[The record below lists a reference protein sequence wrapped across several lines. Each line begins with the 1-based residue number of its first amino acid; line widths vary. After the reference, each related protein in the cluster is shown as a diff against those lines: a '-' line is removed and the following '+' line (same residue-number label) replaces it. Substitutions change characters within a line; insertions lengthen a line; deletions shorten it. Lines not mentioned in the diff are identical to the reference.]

1 MKHPSRNYITYLIS
15 KRSLSAVEIW
25 AQLLSLGLP
34 VPNEDIT
41 VTRKKGSIQID
52 NPSFSLFLDTLK
64 GEQRSTVFPPGY
76 DPTNL
81 KHGPTADFLR
91 SKKIYDMWAG
101 DPFVG
106 TAVDLL
112 NEPQIKRMIEV
123 MLVGPLSYNAIARRI
138 AKRYGFPLHVMNPRV
153 VQSYAHYFWDFH
165 ALDRSEWMEI
175 MQEWM
180 GGYISDYR
188 TSLLAPRTPTG
199 AALSGW
205 VADGGLEP
213 LRDVHRFRAIRDTS
227 FLHFMSCAVNHRPG
241 QSTADSMLK
250 YFMVITQAQ
259 EHIDMRQ
266 GGSAEVLEELRRLE
280 PVYDESPMTTALEL
294 PADSL
299 SVIDVVGEEVK
310 TEEKQ

>member
-1 MKHPSRNYITYLIS
+1 
-15 KRSLSAVEIW
+15 
-25 AQLLSLGLP
+25 
-34 VPNEDIT
+34 
-41 VTRKKGSIQID
+41 
-52 NPSFSLFLDTLK
+52 
-64 GEQRSTVFPPGY
+64 
-76 DPTNL
+76 
-81 KHGPTADFLR
+81 
-91 SKKIYDMWAG
+91 
-101 DPFVG
+101 
-106 TAVDLL
+106 
-112 NEPQIKRMIEV
+112 
-123 MLVGPLSYNAIARRI
+123 
-138 AKRYGFPLHVMNPRV
+138 
-153 VQSYAHYFWDFH
+153 
-165 ALDRSEWMEI
+165 MEI